1 MAYNKEYYEKNKD
14 RLKEARDRYRQNPE
28 NRENINRKQRE
39 KYQSLSEEEKEARRQ
54 KIRDYRESNLIKVR
68 LQNRLSQKNRFLNE
82 FNKELSGYEEDE
94 FMLKMA
100 DHWDNEDFRYSNE
113 LHRKKMAIK
122 KKIKNMEQQINQIKQ
137 ELEKIK

>member
-113 LHRKKMAIK
+113 LNRKKMAIK
-122 KKIKNMEQQINQIKQ
+122 KKIKNMEEQINQIKQ
-137 ELEKIK
+137 ELENL